1 MAQVDENQ
9 AGVRDGEVTT
19 FLLMTMQETLA
30 KTACMM
36 RESELK
42 MKHVQT

>member
-19 FLLMTMQETLA
+19 FLFMTMQETLA
-30 KTACMM
+30 ETACMM
-36 RESELK
+36 RDSELK
-42 MKHVQT
+42 MTHVQA